1 MQKVNDRNPKHEY
14 LFKGITAFLVIAACV
29 LFAFLIFKISAI
41 LRVIGKIFS
50 VLEPIVFGL
59 VIAYLVNPMVNF
71 FDKHISKITLHRAK
85 NKKTALRVAD
95 FVSVIISILIFT
107 GIIVGLFW
115 LVIPQ
120 LIDSITD
127 FVKTFPKKL
136 DSINAWSDS
145 FLKENKNLK
154 SVFDSVVSYEKNW
167 LSNDLS
173 GFVSNAA
180 GSLASGVWSVVN
192 FFKNFLL
199 GLIFA
204 IYLLC
209 NKEKMLNQSKKMMF
223 ALFSDKTV
231 GRILSWLSKSHKVFS
246 GFINGKLLDSLIIGV
261 LCFIGTLIMGTPY
274 YMLVS
279 VIIGV
284 TNIIPVFGPYIGGI
298 PCVILVA
305 ITNPLKGLYFALFI
319 IFLQMLDGNFIGPKI
334 LGDKTGLSNF
344 WVMFAIV
351 VGGGLFGVIG
361 MLVGVPAFAVIYYA
375 FTLFVNY
382 RLKKKNMS
390 TNSNDYSREALENAS
405 ESKEEENA

>member
-1 MQKVNDRNPKHEY
+1 MNDRNPKHEY
-14 LFKGITAFLVIAACV
+14 LFKGVTAFLVIAACV
-29 LFAFLIFKISAI
+29 LFAFIVFKIG
-41 LRVIGKIFS
+41 VIAKAVGKIIG
-50 VLEPIVFGL
+50 VLQPVIFGL

-71 FDKHISKITLHRAK
+71 FDRYISRATLYKAK
-85 NKKTALRVAD
+85 NAEKAARVAD
-95 FVSVIISILIFT
+95 IISVIVSILIFT
-107 GIIVGLFW
+107 GIIAGLFW

-120 LIDSITD
+120 LIDSVTE
-127 FVKTFPKKL
+127 FVKTFPQKL
-136 DSINAWSDS
+136 DSITEWSDK
-145 FLKENKNLK
+145 FLDENESLRG
-154 SVFDSVVSYEKNW
+154 VFDSVIDYEKKW

-173 GFVSNAA
+173 GFVSDMA

-209 NKEKMLNQSKKMMF
+209 NKEKMTNQSKKMLF
-223 ALFSDKTV
+223 AFLSEKTV

-246 GFINGKLLDSLIIGV
+246 GFINGKLLDSLIIGA

-279 VIIGV
+279 AIIGV
-284 TNIIPVFGPYIGGI
+284 TNIIPVFGPYIGGV
-298 PCVILVA
+298 PCVILVTIA
-305 ITNPLKGLYFALFI
+305 NPIKGLYFGIFI
-319 IFLQMLDGNFIGPKI
+319 ICLQMLDGNFIGPKI

-351 VGGGLFGVIG
+351 VGGGLFSVVG
-361 MLVGVPAFAVIYYA
+361 MLIGVPAFAVIYYA
-375 FTLFVNY
+375 FALFVNY

-390 TNSNDYSREALENAS
+390 TNSADYSREALEKRYAG
-405 ESKEEENA
+405 EEEHA